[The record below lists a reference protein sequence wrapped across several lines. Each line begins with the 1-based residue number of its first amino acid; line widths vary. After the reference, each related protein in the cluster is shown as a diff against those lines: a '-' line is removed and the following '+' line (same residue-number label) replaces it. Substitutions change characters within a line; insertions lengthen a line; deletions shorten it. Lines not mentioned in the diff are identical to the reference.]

1 VIFNL
6 IEPVIGLFATTRS
19 RSSSFLWLAL
29 IFLSGCQSEHQKLS
43 QESNQIRSSA
53 NSHAIV
59 NKAVRKKSHLNTSV
73 GAHHRK
79 KKNNLDEYKLDTI
92 EKDQLKAPASQE
104 IKSFTTDH
112 KESRHNENI
121 IKKIGVLLPLSQNS
135 AGKGEAF
142 LDAIQLAL
150 FEAANDDIEL
160 IIVDTKGDPES
171 AAKAVGPLIKE
182 EVKLI
187 LGPFFSGSTE
197 AIAPL
202 TKAAQIPVISFSNNT
217 KVAGDGVYVFGFL
230 PGQQITRI
238 LQYSLTRE
246 YKRIGILVPANDFG
260 QLSLSVARNASDK
273 MDVQLVSELFFNP
286 NSSDFSNAVR
296 EFAEYDSRN
305 HKLKLQKKQLKRQS
319 DEIANTALNRLS
331 GLDTLGDPSFDAVLL
346 PSGGAELRIIAP
358 LLAFYDVD
366 PSRIRILGSTL
377 WDNDKNL
384 NLEPALIG
392 GWYAAPSPELRN
404 AYEVKFEKIFG
415 YSPPRLSSLA
425 YDAMLLAVKLTSEK
439 LGMNNSSTLIT
450 DPRGFL
456 GVDGIVRFLK
466 NGTNERGL
474 AILEVGP
481 DGVKVIDKAP
491 KLFVQSN

>member
-1 VIFNL
+1 MIFIL
-6 IEPVIGLFATTRS
+6 IEPVIRSFATTRS
-19 RSSSFLWLAL
+19 RSASFCWLAL

-43 QESNQIRSSA
+43 KESNQIRPST
-53 NSHAIV
+53 NSHTTV
-59 NKAVRKKSHLNTSV
+59 KKELRKKSHSNTAFE
-73 GAHHRK
+73 AHHKK
-79 KKNNLDEYKLDTI
+79 KKNNPHKHKLVKA
-92 EKDQLKAPASQE
+92 EKLQLKAPVSQG
-104 IKSFTTDH
+104 IKNLTTDH
-112 KESRHNENI
+112 RERRPNENR

-135 AGKGEAF
+135 GGKGKAF

-160 IIVDTKGDPES
+160 IIIDTKGDPEN
-171 AAKAVGPLIKE
+171 AAQAVGSLIKE

-187 LGPFFSGSTE
+187 LGPFFSGSTD

-202 TKAAQIPVISFSNNT
+202 TKAAQIPVISFSNNA

-230 PGQQITRI
+230 PGQQIARI
-238 LQYSLTRE
+238 LEYSLTRG
-246 YKRIGILVPANDFG
+246 YRRIGILVPANDFG
-260 QLSLSVARNASDK
+260 QLSLLVARNVSDK
-273 MDVQLVSELFFNP
+273 IDVQLVSELFLDP
-286 NSSDFSNAVR
+286 NSSDFSSAVR

-358 LLAFYDVD
+358 LLAFFDVD
-366 PSRIRILGSTL
+366 PSRIRLLGSTL

-384 NLEPALIG
+384 SLEPALIG
-392 GWYAAPSPELRN
+392 GWYAAPSPELRK
-404 AYEVKFEKIFG
+404 AYEVKFERIFG
-415 YSPPRLSSLA
+415 YSAPRLSSLA
-425 YDAMLLAVKLTSEK
+425 YDAMLLAVKLTFGK
-439 LGMNNSSTLIT
+439 LGTNNSSTLIT
-450 DPRGFL
+450 DPKGFL

-481 DGVKVIDKAP
+481 DGVKVIDEAP

>member
-1 VIFNL
+1 MLFSL
-6 IEPVIGLFATTRS
+6 IEPVIRLFATTSS
-19 RSSSFLWLAL
+19 RSLSFLWLAL
-29 IFLSGCQSEHQKLS
+29 ITLSGCQSEHQKLIK
-43 QESNQIRSSA
+43 EPNQIRSFTD
-53 NSHAIV
+53 SHAIV
-59 NKAVRKKSHLNTSV
+59 KAAPRQKSHLNTAV
-73 GAHHRK
+73 GVPYK
-79 KKNNLDEYKLDTI
+79 QKQNNPQKHKLDITEKPQSRGSVSQGI
-92 EKDQLKAPASQE
+92 EDSTADP
-104 IKSFTTDH
+104 
-112 KESRHNENI
+112 KERRHNEI
-121 IKKIGVLLPLSQNS
+121 ITQKIGVLLPLSQNS

-150 FEAANDDIEL
+150 FEAANDSIEL
-160 IIVDTKGDPES
+160 IIIDTKGDPEN
-171 AAKAVGPLIKE
+171 AARAAGYLIE
-182 EVKLI
+182 AEVKLI
-187 LGPFFSGSTE
+187 LGPIFSGSTE

-230 PGQQITRI
+230 PGQQINRI
-238 LQYSLTRE
+238 LEYSLAKG
-246 YKRIGILVPANDFG
+246 YSRIGILVPENDFG
-260 QLSLSVARNASDK
+260 ELSLSVAHNASDK
-273 MDVQLVSELFFNP
+273 LDVQLVSELFFNP
-286 NSSDFSNAVR
+286 NSSDLSNTVR

-366 PSRIRILGSTL
+366 PSRIRLLGSTL

-384 NLEPALIG
+384 SLEPALIG
-392 GWYAAPSPELRN
+392 GWYAAPSPELRK
-404 AYEVKFEKIFG
+404 AYEVKFERIFG

-439 LGMNNSSTLIT
+439 LGMNSSSIRIT

>member
-1 VIFNL
+1 MVFIL
-6 IEPVIGLFATTRS
+6 IEPVIRLFATNRS
-19 RSSSFLWLAL
+19 RSSSFLLLAFV
-29 IFLSGCQSEHQKLS
+29 FLPGCQSEHQKSLR
-43 QESNQIRSSA
+43 ESNQIRLST

-59 NKAVRKKSHLNTSV
+59 KNAPKKKSHLNVAV
-73 GAHHRK
+73 GAHYK
-79 KKNNLDEYKLDTI
+79 KEKNNLHKYKLDTI
-92 EKDQLKAPASQE
+92 ANDQLKAPASQG
-104 IKSFTTDH
+104 IKNPNSVH

-121 IKKIGVLLPLSQNS
+121 TKKIGVLLPLSQNS
-135 AGKGEAF
+135 TGKGAAF

-160 IIVDTKGDPES
+160 IIIDTKGDPES
-171 AAKAVGPLIKE
+171 AVQAAGTLIKE

-202 TKAAQIPVISFSNNT
+202 TKAAKIPVISFSNNT

-238 LQYSLTRE
+238 LEYSLTRG
-246 YKRIGILVPANDFG
+246 YRRIGILVPANDFG
-260 QLSLSVARNASDK
+260 RLSLSVAHNVSDR

-305 HKLKLQKKQLKRQS
+305 QKLKLQKKQLKRQS

-358 LLAFYDVD
+358 LLAFFDVD
-366 PSRIRILGSTL
+366 PSRIRLLGSTL

-392 GWYAAPSPELRN
+392 GWYAAPSPELRKP
-404 AYEVKFEKIFG
+404 YEVKFERVFG

-425 YDAMLLAVKLTSEK
+425 YDAMLLAVKLTSGK
-439 LGMNNSSTLIT
+439 LGVNNSSTLIT
-450 DPRGFL
+450 DPKGFL

-491 KLFVQSN
+491 KLFFKSN

>member
-1 VIFNL
+1 MIFSL
-6 IEPVIGLFATTRS
+6 IEPVIRLFATTSS
-19 RSSSFLWLAL
+19 RSLSFLWLAL
-29 IFLSGCQSEHQKLS
+29 IFLSGCQSEHQKLPE
-43 QESNQIRSSA
+43 ESNQIRSFTD
-53 NSHAIV
+53 SHAIV
-59 NKAVRKKSHLNTSV
+59 KAAPGKKSHLNTAV
-73 GAHHRK
+73 GVPYK
-79 KKNNLDEYKLDTI
+79 QKQNNLHKHKLDTI
-92 EKDQLKAPASQE
+92 EKRQLRGSASKG
-104 IKSFTTDH
+104 IKNFTADH
-112 KESRHNENI
+112 KERRSNEI
-121 IKKIGVLLPLSQNS
+121 KTKKIGVLLPLSQNS

-160 IIVDTKGDPES
+160 IIIDTKGDS
-171 AAKAVGPLIKE
+171 KNAARAAGSLIEE
-182 EVKLI
+182 EVELI
-187 LGPFFSGSTE
+187 LGPFFSEPTE

-230 PGQQITRI
+230 PGQQINRI
-238 LQYSLTRE
+238 LEYSLARG
-246 YKRIGILVPANDFG
+246 YRRIGILVPENDFG
-260 QLSLSVARNASDK
+260 QLSLSVARNVSDK
-273 MDVQLVSELFFNP
+273 ANFQLVSELFFNP
-286 NSSDFSNAVR
+286 NSADFSNAVR

-305 HKLKLQKKQLKRQS
+305 SKLKLQKKQLKRQS

-366 PSRIRILGSTL
+366 PSRIRLLGSTL

-392 GWYAAPSPELRN
+392 GWYAAPSPELRK
-404 AYEVKFEKIFG
+404 AYEVRFERIFG

-439 LGMNNSSTLIT
+439 LGMNNSSARIT

>member
-1 VIFNL
+1 MIFSV
-6 IEPVIGLFATTRS
+6 IEPVIRLFATTSS
-19 RSSSFLWLAL
+19 RSLSFLWLAL
-29 IFLSGCQSEHQKLS
+29 IFLSSCQSEHQKLS
-43 QESNQIRSSA
+43 KETNQIRSFTDS
-53 NSHAIV
+53 NAIV
-59 NKAVRKKSHLNTSV
+59 TVAPRKKSYLDTADGV
-73 GAHHRK
+73 PYK
-79 KKNNLDEYKLDTI
+79 QKQNNLHKRKVGTI
-92 EKDQLKAPASQE
+92 EKRQLKGSASQG
-104 IKSFTTDH
+104 IKNFTADH
-112 KESRHNENI
+112 KERRHNGI
-121 IKKIGVLLPLSQNS
+121 KTKKIGVLLPLSQNS
-135 AGKGEAF
+135 AGKGKAF

-160 IIVDTKGDPES
+160 IIIDTKGDSEN
-171 AAKAVGPLIKE
+171 AARAASSLIEE
-182 EVKLI
+182 EVELI

-230 PGQQITRI
+230 PGQQINRI
-238 LQYSLTRE
+238 LEYSLAKGYR
-246 YKRIGILVPANDFG
+246 RIGILVPENDFG
-260 QLSLSVARNASDK
+260 RLSLSVARNVSDK
-273 MDVQLVSELFFNP
+273 ANFQLVSELFFDP
-286 NSSDFSNAVR
+286 NSSDFSNVVK

-305 HKLKLQKKQLKRQS
+305 NKLKLQKKQLKRQS

-331 GLDTLGDPSFDAVLL
+331 GLDTLGDPSYDAVLL
-346 PSGGAELRIIAP
+346 PSGGAELRIISP

-366 PSRIRILGSTL
+366 PSRIRLLGSTL
-377 WDNDKNL
+377 WDSDKNL

-392 GWYAAPSPELRN
+392 GWYAAPSPELRK

-439 LGMNNSSTLIT
+439 LGMNNGSARIT